1 MTKAKWGQFEPLAD
15 LEQIFPP
22 LPPFPANAGEIRG

>member
-1 MTKAKWGQFEPLAD
+1 MTKAKWGQFESLAG

-22 LPPFPANAGEIRG
+22 LLPFPANAGEIRG